1 MVSSNRPLRFRRVG
15 PAYSVDQL
23 LKDLRD
29 LERELVESGSIPG
42 PPGLPGPAGKT
53 GDTGAAGEPGEPGTP
68 GESIQGEPGQSAY
81 ELAVELGFEGT
92 EAEWIASLS
101 AGNPDDYGFID
112 SDFGTI
118 NDSVDFIEDYGRE
131 YSVDE
136 LFVEEVA

>member
-42 PPGLPGPAGKT
+42 PPGLAGPAGKT
-53 GDTGAAGEPGEPGTP
+53 GDTGAQGEPGEPGP
-68 GESIQGEPGQSAY
+68 IGESIQGPAGQSAY
-81 ELAVELGFEGT
+81 ELAVELGFDGT
-92 EAEWIASLS
+92 EAQWIASLS

-112 SDFGTI
+112 TDFGSI
-118 NDSVDFIEDYGRE
+118 NESVDISEDYGRE
-131 YSVDE
+131 YSLDE
-136 LFVEEVA
+136 VFFEEA